1 MGSRRKDAGGGKNKQ
16 EVLNIQEILV
26 PKFYRKFLIG
36 ERISLVT
43 AVAANIPLIK
53 RRNLWALRG
62 LRVAGNCCLSFIPK
76 FQ

>member
-16 EVLNIQEILV
+16 EVLNILEILA

-43 AVAANIPLIK
+43 AMAANIPLNK
-53 RRNLWALRG
+53 A
-62 LRVAGNCCLSFIPK
+62 
-76 FQ
+76 